1 MSTEDFENLI
11 CLIGPAVHKQNTIW
25 RTAISVT
32 ERLALTLRF
41 LATEDSYHSTMY
53 QFKISTQAISLIVP
67 EVCEAIVN
75 ALSEYIKVSTYIN
88 KLFK

>member
-11 CLIGPAVHKQNTIW
+11 CLIGPAIHKQNTNW

-41 LATEDSYHSTMY
+41 LATGDSYHSMMY
-53 QFKISTQAISLIVP
+53 QFKISTQSISFIVP

-75 ALSEYIKVSTYIN
+75 ALSEYIKVGTYIN
-88 KLFK
+88 KLLK